1 LLEAGLLLCDMILLK
16 PFLYSP
22 FKN

>member
-16 PFLYSP
+16 PFFYSP